1 MTQQAEFLSKVDKL
15 PPQYFREA
23 IDFVAYLQYKA
34 QKEAAAQNNEIEREE
49 PPKGRRG
56 FGCAKGQIWMAD
68 DFDAPLE
75 DFKDYM

>member
-1 MTQQAEFLSKVDKL
+1 MTQQAELMNSINKL
-15 PPQYFREA
+15 PPQYFREV
-23 IDFVAYLQYKA
+23 IDFVGYLQHKTQNSDKPLEFKA
-34 QKEAAAQNNEIEREE
+34 EE
-49 PPKGRRG
+49 TPKGRRG

>member
-1 MTQQAEFLSKVDKL
+1 MTQQAELLNTINKL

-23 IDFVAYLQYKA
+23 IDFVGYLQQKA
-34 QKEAAAQNNEIEREE
+34 QAETVENNNIEQKDQ
-49 PPKGRRG
+49 PMGRV
-56 FGCAKGQIWMAD
+56 FGCAKGQFCMAD